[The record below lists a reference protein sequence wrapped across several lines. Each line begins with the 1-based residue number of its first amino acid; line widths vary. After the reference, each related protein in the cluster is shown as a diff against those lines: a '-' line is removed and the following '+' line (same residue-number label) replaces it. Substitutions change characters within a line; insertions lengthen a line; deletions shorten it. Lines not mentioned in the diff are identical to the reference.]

1 MSMKRFLIQRMC
13 RNGDWDYNGEA
24 SSLDEAITLADIWA
38 RKDPRC
44 AWGVRV
50 WDDLAATVAYEP

>member
-13 RNGDWDYNGEA
+13 RNGEWDYHAEA
-24 SSLDEAITLADIWA
+24 ASLDEAKSLSDVWA
-38 RKDPRC
+38 RKDARC

-50 WDDLAATVAYEP
+50 WDDVAQAVAYEP